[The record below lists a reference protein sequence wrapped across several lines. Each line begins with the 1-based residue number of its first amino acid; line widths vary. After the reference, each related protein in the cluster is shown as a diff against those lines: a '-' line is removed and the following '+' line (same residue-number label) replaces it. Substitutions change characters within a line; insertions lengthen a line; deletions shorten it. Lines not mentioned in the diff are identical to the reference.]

1 MKKTILITLA
11 FVTTFGMGFAFNNLI
26 ANKSGGNPE
35 LKRVTGIGGIFF
47 KCKDP
52 KQIREWYQAHLGLN
66 INQYGAVFEWR
77 QGADTTKKGFTQWSP
92 FKESTKYFEPSTKDF
107 MINYRVENLVALVDV
122 LRKEGVTIADTI
134 ESASYGKFVHIMDIE
149 GNKIELW
156 EPNDI
161 EYEKL
166 GVQMGSKTTK

>member
-1 MKKTILITLA
+1 MTRKLLITLA
-11 FVTTFGMGFAFNNLI
+11 LAATFGLGFAFNNLI
-26 ANKSGGNPE
+26 ANKSDDNPKI
-35 LKRVTGIGGIFF
+35 KRVTGIGGIFF
-47 KCKDP
+47 KCKNP
-52 KQIREWYQAHLGLN
+52 KQMREWYKTHLGLN
-66 INQYGAVFEWR
+66 TNPYGAVFEWR

-107 MINYRVENLVALVDV
+107 MINYRVENMQGLVEQLK
-122 LRKEGVTIADTI
+122 KEGITVTDTI
-134 ESASYGKFVHIMDIE
+134 QSFDYGKFIHIMDIE

-166 GVQMGSKTTK
+166 GVQMGSTTTK